1 MLKGRR
7 KFPGLIPGFVVAS
20 SSSILLSFNTQK
32 IFVMLVLAIAFFLAS
47 IIPVR
52 IAVALHQAPIPQAIL
67 VLGSASERMEFAAR
81 FWRSHT
87 NVDIWVSDYARNL
100 DVNRRI
106 FQQFDV
112 PNQRLH
118 LDGRATDTVTNFTTL
133 VEDFVRQKLQHIYLI
148 TSDYHMKRAR
158 AIAAIVLG
166 SHGVAVTTVEVPSQ
180 GHKSETLIRVLRD
193 CGRSL
198 LWVVTGKTGASL
210 NPRLS
215 LS

>member
-1 MLKGRR
+1 MPKGRR
-7 KFPGLIPGFVVAS
+7 KFLSLIPGFVVGS

-32 IFVMLVLAIAFFLAS
+32 ILVMIVFAIAFFFAN

-67 VLGSASERMEFAAR
+67 VLGGASERMEFAAR
-81 FWRSHT
+81 FWQSHT
-87 NVDIWVSDYARNL
+87 NVDIWVSDYAWNL

-118 LDGRATDTVTNFTTL
+118 LDARATDTVTNFTTL
-133 VEDFVRQKLQHIYLI
+133 VENFVRQKLQHIYLI
-148 TSDYHMKRAR
+148 TSNYHMTRAR

-166 SHGVAVTTVEVPSQ
+166 SHGVAVTPVEVPSQ
-180 GHKSETLIRVLRD
+180 ADKSETLVRVLRD
-193 CGRSL
+193 CGRSI
-198 LWVVTGKTGASL
+198 LWVVTGKTGASF
-210 NPRLS
+210 NPRLEK
-215 LS
+215 L